1 MNALLA
7 AAFLS
12 VVSATFQPA
21 RPTVG
26 DRIVIEFPAAVVLD
40 ASKEYEL
47 VEQQGRRVVIR
58 SFLPKPFALSG
69 TMGRVHFQN
78 LVVPMTSV
86 LKQNDDLKPAPL
98 RPPAP
103 VPYPR
108 APFMAVAASALVA
121 IAVWAAV
128 WWLSRERKAVPD
140 VPPIPVDERFRRA
153 VLAAKTHP
161 ERWAAL
167 ADATR
172 AYLAETRTRLSSDL
186 TTAEIVARLRE
197 DERIVLAI
205 LRQGDLEKFSLSG
218 AEPEDFDDVAGRAL
232 ELAS

>member
-1 MNALLA
+1 MNVLFAGAILA
-7 AAFLS
+7 

-26 DRIVIEFPAAVVLD
+26 DRIVIDFPAAVVLD
-40 ASKEYEL
+40 ASKEYEV

-58 SFLPKPFALSG
+58 SFQPKPFALSG

-98 RPPAP
+98 RPPARA
-103 VPYPR
+103 PYPR
-108 APFMAVAASALVA
+108 APFIA
-121 IAVWAAV
+121 IATAAAAAIAAWAAA
-128 WWLSRERKAVPD
+128 WWLSRERKAVAEAPQ
-140 VPPIPVDERFRRA
+140 IPVDERFRRA
-153 VLAAKTHP
+153 VRAAKTHP

-186 TTAEIVARLRE
+186 TTTEVLARLRE
-197 DERIVLAI
+197 DERIVRAI
-205 LRQGDLEKFSLSG
+205 LRQGDLEKFSLAG
-218 AEPEDFDDVAGRAL
+218 AEPEDFDDVAERAL
-232 ELAS
+232 RLAS